1 LAAGGGLPGAAEPG
15 KPVPADVQALLSS
28 DMLQKL
34 HDAVARSVLSVFW
47 MVLVASIL
55 CLLLCLL
62 LPRDPVHR
70 SGSTAE

>member
-1 LAAGGGLPGAAEPG
+1 
-15 KPVPADVQALLSS
+15 VQALLSS

-55 CLLLCLL
+55 CLLLCFL
-62 LPRDPVHR
+62 LPRDPVHSR
-70 SGSTAE
+70 R

>member
-1 LAAGGGLPGAAEPG
+1 VASQVQQDPENLFRPE
-15 KPVPADVQALLSS
+15 VQALLSS

-55 CLLLCLL
+55 CLLLCFL
-62 LPRDPVHR
+62 LPRDPVHSR
-70 SGSTAE
+70 R